1 MPQNGMFVD
10 TWIDKYFFKLYQ
22 KSSEKDQFKS
32 VINLQRGDDLGSLL
46 LLWINLNISMD
57 K

>member
-1 MPQNGMFVD
+1 MPQKGMFVD
-10 TWIDKYFFKLYQ
+10 TWIDKYLFKLYQ

-32 VINLQRGDDLGSLL
+32 VINLQHGDDLGSLL
-46 LLWINLNISMD
+46 LLWINLNISKD